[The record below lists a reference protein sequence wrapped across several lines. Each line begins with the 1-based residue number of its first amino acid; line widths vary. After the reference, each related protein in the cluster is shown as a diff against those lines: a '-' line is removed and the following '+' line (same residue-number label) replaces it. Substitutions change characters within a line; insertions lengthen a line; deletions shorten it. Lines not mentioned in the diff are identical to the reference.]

1 MKKKLLML
9 VSIAVLSLSMV
20 ACGNKDK
27 KTETKTD
34 DSKKQEIKVGTWKT
48 AQTIQPFLYD
58 KFENKNENVEVKP
71 FTNPGDMK
79 TALLSGNIDFCG
91 TTWVTA
97 IMAASKG
104 EPIKVVASMTEK
116 CSALVVGKESNIND
130 IKDLKGKTIAY
141 VPGTMHHI
149 LLLEVLNRAGLDPN
163 KDVTLKKIDFF
174 DMGQALASKSIDAFC
189 SGEPYPSIAMEDGYG
204 KVLEYP
210 YYDDSIG
217 YINAAMITTDKEIK
231 EDPELVQ
238 RMVDMHVESTKYLM
252 DHKDEW
258 IDMSA
263 KFGTEKKYLEKSTEN
278 IDLTWDITPK
288 TIEEVKKLAERMK
301 EMDMIDKVPDV
312 DAMFDLTFLDNA
324 KKILNNGDKYEKKY
338 K

>member
-1 MKKKLLML
+1 MKKKILTLM
-9 VSIAVLSLSMV
+9 SMAVLSLTMV
-20 ACGNKDK
+20 ACGNSEK
-27 KTETKTD
+27 KVE
-34 DSKKQEIKVGTWKT
+34 KKANESNKVEMKVGTWKT
-48 AQTIQPFLYD
+48 AQTIQPFLYK
-58 KFENKNENVEVKP
+58 KFENKNETVEVKP

-116 CSALVVGKESNIND
+116 CSALVVGKD
-130 IKDLKGKTIAY
+130 IGVNNVKDLKGKTIAY

-189 SGEPYPSIAMEDGYG
+189 SGEPYPSIAVEDGYG
-204 KVLEYP
+204 KILEYP

-231 EDPELVQ
+231 EHPELVQ
-238 RMVDMHVESTKYLM
+238 RMVDMQVESTKYLM
-252 DHKDEW
+252 SNKKEW

-278 IDLTWDITPK
+278 IKLSWDITPK
-288 TIEEVKKLAERMK
+288 TIEQVKKLAERMK
-301 EMDMIDKVPDV
+301 EMKMIDKVPNIDSI
-312 DAMFDLTFLDNA
+312 FDLSFLENA
-324 KKILNNGDKYEKKY
+324 KKN
-338 K
+338 

>member
-9 VSIAVLSLSMV
+9 ASIAVLSLSMV
-20 ACGNKDK
+20 ACGNKDN

-34 DSKKQEIKVGTWKT
+34 DGKKQEIKVGTWKT

-116 CSALVVGKESNIND
+116 CSALVVGKESNINE

-210 YYDDSIG
+210 YYDDSVG

-324 KKILNNGDKYEKKY
+324 KKDLK
-338 K
+338 

>member
-324 KKILNNGDKYEKKY
+324 KKDLK
-338 K
+338 